1 VSPSDGRLLKMHLG
15 GAGLRLVEGIGW
27 QLRCWRTVPE
37 LERAAVQ
44 WLFAKFRCWRASYTY
59 FPPHPKPLPVRL
71 VPSDVDESTIERS
84 IPEHYAQPDPSDHP
98 LTRHYFYERRDLS
111 PIRMSDV
118 ISDRQ
123 LRSIRIY
130 CDVFRP
136 AVTHQVAL
144 VYRRPPAEHLG
155 HTSMWQRRGFT
166 DAERTLTRR
175 AAPVENASYTLM
187 RQGGD
192 FTETEPELAIGLQVL
207 LYALCQVI
215 GTSRCATSETT
226 ERLRL
231 TRAKWTVLNLLA
243 CGLAAVASGTG
254 DKNRHGLTCTVW
266 ADRTP
271 TIGCQA

>member
-1 VSPSDGRLLKMHLG
+1 MAVRQDPLLARRLHVLPAAPEAIA
-15 GAGLRLVEGIGW
+15 GAA
-27 QLRCWRTVPE
+27 CA
-37 LERAAVQ
+37 ER
-44 WLFAKFRCWRASYTY
+44 
-59 FPPHPKPLPVRL
+59 
-71 VPSDVDESTIERS
+71 VDESTIERS

-98 LTRHYFYERRDLS
+98 LTRHCFYERRDRS

-166 DAERTLTRR
+166 DAEPKLTRR

-192 FTETEPELAIGLQVL
+192 FTETEPDLAIGLQVL

-215 GTSRCATSETT
+215 GTSRCAHSETT

-231 TRAKWTVLNLLA
+231 TRAKGKVPNLLA
-243 CGLAAVASGTG
+243 CGLAAVASFTRDGQPRTAQAPG
-254 DKNRHGLTCTVW
+254 ERLRQAW
-266 ADRTP
+266 PADRL
-271 TIGCQA
+271 QAADYARQTGLIPRSL